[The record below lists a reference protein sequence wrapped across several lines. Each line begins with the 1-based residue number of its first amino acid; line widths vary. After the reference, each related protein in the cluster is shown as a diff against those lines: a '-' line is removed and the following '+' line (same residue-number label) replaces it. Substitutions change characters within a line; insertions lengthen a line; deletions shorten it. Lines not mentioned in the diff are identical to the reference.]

1 MKEMH
6 TLVVLVDNL
15 PGVLARVVG
24 LFSGRGYNIESLTV
38 SSITD
43 EHNVSRINIV
53 TSGTSMVIDQIKAQL
68 ARLVPVHEVYDLTTD
83 GPSVE
88 KELALIKLVAAGA
101 ERRESLRIADIF
113 KAKVADT
120 TAGSFVFQL
129 EGSSGK
135 LNAFVDLMN
144 DLGQI
149 EVARSGVVAIS
160 RGTSLSLSSSQMSK
174 VDVA

>member
-1 MKEMH
+1 MEERH

-38 SSITD
+38 SSISTED
-43 EHNVSRINIV
+43 SISRINIV
-53 TSGTSMVIDQIKAQL
+53 TSGTSMVINQIKAQL
-68 ARLVPVHEVYDLTTD
+68 ARLVPVHEVHDLTVD

-88 KELALIKLVAAGA
+88 KEIALIKLVAEGVS
-101 ERRESLRIADIF
+101 RRESLRIADIF

-120 TAGSFVFQL
+120 TSESFVFQL
-129 EGSSGK
+129 EGSEGK
-135 LNAFVDLMN
+135 LNAFIDLMRN
-144 DLGQI
+144 LGQI

-160 RGTSLSLSSSQMSK
+160 RGTGLSLSE
-174 VDVA
+174 